1 MTIIERMTSPNSVS
15 QEIRVRRKQPG
26 FTLIELMI
34 VVAII
39 GILAAIAIP
48 SYQRYVIRS
57 QVAEGLTLSG
67 GAQTAVAEYIMQ
79 KGVWPADNS
88 AAGLPDRTQ
97 IRGDYTEEVA
107 VEDNVIVILYG
118 INANAEISGDTV
130 TLTAVD
136 NSGSVSWSCATGGTI
151 EPRHLPSACR

>member
-1 MTIIERMTSPNSVS
+1 MN
-15 QEIRVRRKQPG
+15 RKQRG

-48 SYQRYVIRS
+48 SYQSYIIRG
-57 QVAEGLTLSG
+57 QVAEGLNLSSP
-67 GAQTAVAEYIMQ
+67 AQASVAEFIMEN
-79 KGVWPADNS
+79 GVWPADNDE
-88 AAGLPDRTQ
+88 AGLPVGTS
-97 IRGDYTEEVA
+97 IRGDYTEQVT

-118 INANAEISGDTV
+118 FNANADIAGDTI

-136 NSGSVSWSCATGGTI
+136 NSGSVSWSCASGGTI
-151 EPRHLPSACR
+151 EPKHLPGACR

>member
-1 MTIIERMTSPNSVS
+1 MNRMQS
-15 QEIRVRRKQPG
+15 G

-48 SYQRYVIRS
+48 AYERYVIRS
-57 QVAEGLTLSG
+57 QVAEGLTLSS
-67 GAQTAVAEYIMQ
+67 GAQTSVAEFIMQ
-79 KGVWPADNS
+79 NGTWPANNN
-88 AAGLPDRTQ
+88 AAGLPDGTE
-97 IRGDYTEEVA
+97 IRGDYTSQVT

-118 INANAEISGDTV
+118 IDAHADISGDTV

-136 NSGSVSWSCATGGTI
+136 NNGSVSWSCASGGTI
-151 EPRHLPSACR
+151 KPQHLPEACR

>member
-1 MTIIERMTSPNSVS
+1 MN
-15 QEIRVRRKQPG
+15 RKQPG

-48 SYQRYVIRS
+48 TYQRYVIRS
-57 QVAEGLTLSG
+57 QVAEGLNLSS
-67 GAQTAVAEYIMQ
+67 GAQTSVAEFIMEN
-79 KGVWPADNS
+79 GAWPADNDE
-88 AAGLPDRTQ
+88 AGLPVGTT
-97 IRGDYTEEVA
+97 IRGDYTKQVT

-118 INANAEISGDTV
+118 GIDAHADISGDTV

-136 NSGSVSWSCATGGTI
+136 NNGSVSWSCASGGTI
-151 EPRHLPSACR
+151 KPQHLPDACR

>member
-1 MTIIERMTSPNSVS
+1 MN
-15 QEIRVRRKQPG
+15 RKQRG

-48 SYQRYVIRS
+48 AYERYVIRS
-57 QVAEGLTLSG
+57 QVAEGLNLSST
-67 GAQTAVAEYIMQ
+67 AQTSVAEFIMQ
-79 KGVWPADNS
+79 NGTWPANNNS
-88 AAGLPDRTQ
+88 AGLPAGTE
-97 IRGDYTEEVA
+97 IRGDYTEQVT

-118 INANAEISGDTV
+118 FSAHADISGDTV

-136 NSGSVSWSCATGGTI
+136 NNGSVSWSCASGGTI
-151 EPRHLPSACR
+151 KPQHLPDACR

>member
-1 MTIIERMTSPNSVS
+1 VN
-15 QEIRVRRKQPG
+15 RKQRG

-48 SYQRYVIRS
+48 SYQNYVIRG
-57 QVAEGLTLSG
+57 QVAEGLNLSS
-67 GAQTAVAEYIMQ
+67 GAQASVAEFIMEN
-79 KGVWPADNS
+79 GEWPADNDE
-88 AAGLPDRTQ
+88 AGLPVGTA
-97 IRGDYTEEVA
+97 IRGDYTEQVT

-118 INANAEISGDTV
+118 INANADISGDTV

-136 NSGSVSWSCATGGTI
+136 NEGSVSWSCASGGTI
-151 EPRHLPSACR
+151 QRQHLPGACR

>member
-1 MTIIERMTSPNSVS
+1 MN
-15 QEIRVRRKQPG
+15 RKQRG

-48 SYQRYVIRS
+48 SYQSYIIRG
-57 QVAEGLTLSG
+57 QVAEGLNLSSA
-67 GAQTAVAEYIMQ
+67 AQASVAEFIMEN
-79 KGVWPADNS
+79 GVWPADNDE
-88 AAGLPDRTQ
+88 AGLPVGTS
-97 IRGDYTEEVA
+97 IRGDYTEQVT

-118 INANAEISGDTV
+118 FNANADIAGDTI

-136 NSGSVSWSCATGGTI
+136 NSGSVSWSCASGGTI
-151 EPRHLPSACR
+151 APKHLPGACR